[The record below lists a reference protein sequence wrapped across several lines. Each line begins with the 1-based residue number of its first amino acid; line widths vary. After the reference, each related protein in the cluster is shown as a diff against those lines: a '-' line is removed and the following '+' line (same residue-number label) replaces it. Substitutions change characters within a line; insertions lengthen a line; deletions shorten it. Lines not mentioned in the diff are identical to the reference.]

1 MTYHYGGSSGTRRRA
16 TTQTTTTRTTTQP
29 AAQQMVNQNVVPNTS
44 QGVLRLPNIL
54 TFINDVPLF
63 RTLQSAL
70 EYGQS
75 VGLEGYHTHI
85 FSNITGYMAGID
97 HNQAVRHKQN
107 VVIKSFDIDL
117 SNLPASGEERVFNIF
132 GDKGSEFILEVK
144 DATTGNYYNFKT
156 KSFQNTKSKL
166 ESSIISNVYRGS
178 ITFPAVTGTDDTYDI
193 FLYAKPGTAHAE
205 YKEVRFLDD
214 TIDINSSTGS
224 NSLMMQKVIYQY
236 DAITLTLKGYSPNST
251 LSGTFST
258 TTIDTDNNAA
268 RQSAAFSITATA
280 NAASAYKIIKQPT
293 IQDLVSISSLTV
305 GNDPEILPGENVF
318 PAVTGTDTTGGAVTG
333 GSSDVKVVMASAVA
347 NTMAVGDKIT
357 ASTTTDTIDGAV
369 SSGVKVVMDNNV
381 AENMSIGDQ
390 ITIVGDDANANHF
403 LNRTVVTVHALNPDG
418 DNVKEFSLS
427 EAVELDDGLTLTFTP
442 KCNRSETTVVALNP
456 DGDNTSEFSM
466 SQNVGLLEGAT
477 LSFSNRKNQ
486 RWSVDNINGLSLGD
500 KILPGTNVTS
510 DSFITNYENT
520 IVINEGYENEETI
533 VLDAIPGLDTN
544 NQTPT
549 IVKGEVTVQPGNI
562 IFNKQQALA
571 FGGDTINVIG
581 YGLNKAFLNYG
592 YDLRFT
598 DLKIELTDVT
608 TTTTSVVSNSTTV
621 PVASVNGVLP
631 GTTTVSGIG
640 IDPSVEDPTINS
652 RSVTSGA
659 GNIELSAAQ
668 TLENGITLTYANAG
682 QVATITGN
690 IEIVSAGTSN
700 QTLYFDLEKLLSTT

>member
-1 MTYHYGGSSGTRRRA
+1 MTYHYGGSSGARRRT
-16 TTQTTTTRTTTQP
+16 TTQTTTTRTTTQS
-29 AAQQMVNQNVVPNTS
+29 AAQQMANQNVVSNTS
-44 QGVLRLPNIL
+44 QGAARLPNIL
-54 TFINDVPLF
+54 TFINEVPLF

-75 VGLEGYHTHI
+75 VGLEGYHTHV

-97 HNQAVRHKQN
+97 HNQAMRNKQN
-107 VVIKSFDIDL
+107 MVIKSFDIDL
-117 SNLPASGEERVFNIF
+117 SNLPASGEERVFNIS

-144 DATTGNYYNFKT
+144 DATTGNYYNFQT
-156 KSFQNTKSKL
+156 KSFQTAKSKL
-166 ESSIISNVYRGS
+166 ETSIISNVYRGS

-214 TIDINSSTGS
+214 TVDINSSTGS

-236 DAITLTLKGYSPNST
+236 DTITLTLQGYSPNST

-305 GNDPEILPGENVF
+305 SSNPENLPGEDVF
-318 PAVTGTDTTGGAVTG
+318 PTVTGTTTASPAITGG
-333 GSSDVKVVMASAVA
+333 GSVVKVVVADAVA
-347 NTMAVGDKIT
+347 DIMAVGDKIT
-357 ASTTTDTIDGAV
+357 ASTTTDTVDGAV
-369 SSGVKVVMDNNV
+369 TSGVKVVMDNNV
-381 AENMSIGDQ
+381 DTKMAVGDR
-390 ITIVGDDANANHF
+390 ITAGDDADVNHF
-403 LNRTVVTVHALNPDG
+403 LNRTVVTVAELNPDS
-418 DNVKEFSLS
+418 DNVKEFSMS
-427 EAVELDDGLTLTFTP
+427 EAVALSDGLSLTFTP

-466 SQNVGLLEGAT
+466 SQNIGLREGVT
-477 LSFSNRKNQ
+477 LSFSNRKNK
-486 RWSVDNINGLSLGD
+486 RWPVDNINSLSLGD

-533 VLDAIPGLDTN
+533 VLDAVPGLDTN

-571 FGGDTINVIG
+571 LGGDTINVIG

-668 TLENGITLTYANAG
+668 TLENGVTLTYANAG

-690 IEIVSAGTSN
+690 IEIVSAGNSN